1 MDHIGTMLEDVK
13 VDVSEEPGGEAKV
26 SLCKSEYDILS
37 DIAGKLG
44 NILLLLEFEGS
55 EYMKTIK
62 LESIPYSDVGY
73 FNGTIVYFT
82 EYEDGSHRLV
92 MNREADV
99 PQRGESAISKGW
111 TPRLQHTY
119 DGYFGVMDPSPTLI
133 TALRFGGGK
142 RFDEFIEFIAARKGK
157 MVTNEQAIQFLQS

>member
-1 MDHIGTMLEDVK
+1 MEHNGTTLEDVK
-13 VDVSEEPGGEAKV
+13 VDVSEEPGGGAKV
-26 SLCKSEYDILS
+26 FIWESEYDILNE
-37 DIAGKLG
+37 IAKKLG

-55 EYMKTIK
+55 AYMKTIK
-62 LESIPYSDVGY
+62 LESMPYSDVDVI
-73 FNGTIVYFT
+73 NGTIVYFT

-111 TPRLQHTY
+111 TPRLQYAY

-133 TALRFGGGK
+133 AALRLMGCK
-142 RFDEFIEFIAARKGK
+142 KFDEFIEFIAARKGK